1 MGKKSGG
8 DRKKVRAASVED
20 SSAPTWG
27 VDREGATEHWE
38 LGRAARDRMPR
49 EQLGAWQPAVD
60 RRDPVDI
67 LVGQEH
73 SRVPELVPL
82 RHERMAVS
90 PFTFY
95 RGAAAIMAEDLGTR
109 PNTGLIAQLAG
120 DAHLANF
127 GGFATAERS
136 LIFDLNDFDETL
148 PGPFEWDVHRLAA
161 SFEIAGR
168 NNGFTPLERESLV
181 ATVAST
187 YASAMAGFSRMGRL
201 EVWYARI
208 EAGEIIDRWGST
220 VDPAR
225 VAAFRKRLDK
235 GRAKT
240 SARAVSRYT
249 RVAANGELAIVSQP
263 PFVVPAHELTGM
275 PEEVVREFAERVFAA
290 YRTTLS
296 DDRQLLLSG
305 YRIVD
310 VARKVVGVGSVG
322 TRCWIAL
329 LVAKDDASDDL
340 VMQVKEAQPSV
351 LESVTEPS
359 RYSQHGQRV
368 VEGQR
373 LMQAASDP
381 LLGWTSATGID
392 GVERDFYVRQMWDWK
407 ISADLE
413 AMDPIGMGLYAR
425 MCGWTLARAHARTGD
440 RHAIAAY
447 IGGGAAFSRAIG
459 EFATTYA
466 DQNERDYAAFLA
478 AIDEGRIE
486 RSNLEGAVRK
496 ARRGTEEGIA

>member
-8 DRKKVRAASVED
+8 DRKKVRAASVEN
-20 SSAPTWG
+20 SSAPRWG

-49 EQLGAWQPAVD
+49 EQLGAWEPAAD

-127 GGFATAERS
+127 GGFASAERN
-136 LIFDLNDFDETL
+136 LVFDLNDFDETL
-148 PGPFEWDVHRLAA
+148 PGPFEWDVKRLVA

-168 NNGFTPLERESLV
+168 HNGFTPAQRRTVVGL
-181 ATVAST
+181 VAST
-187 YASAMAGFSRMGRL
+187 YASAMSGFSRMGRL

-208 EAGEIIDRWGST
+208 EAGEIIQRWGST
-220 VDPAR
+220 VEPAR
-225 VAAFRKRLDK
+225 VERFRRLMDK
-235 GRAKT
+235 GRTKT

-275 PEEVVREFAERVFAA
+275 PEELIREFSERVFAS

-322 TRCWIAL
+322 TRCWIVL
-329 LVAKDDASDDL
+329 LVAKDDPSDDL
-340 VMQVKEAQPSV
+340 VLQLKEAAPSV
-351 LESVTEPS
+351 LASVTEPS
-359 RYSQHGQRV
+359 RYDQHGQRV

-381 LLGWTSATGID
+381 LLGWTRATGLD
-392 GVERDFYVRQMWDWK
+392 GVDRDFYVRQMWDWK
-407 ISADLE
+407 TSADLDR
-413 AMDPIGMGLYAR
+413 MDDIGMGMYAR
-425 MCGWTLARAHARTGD
+425 MCGWTLARAHARSSD

-447 IGGGAAFSRAIG
+447 IGGGGAFGRAME
-459 EFATTYA
+459 EFAVTYA
-466 DQNERDYAAFLA
+466 DQNERDYAAFVA

-486 RSNLEGAVRK
+486 QSHLEGGGASRSV
-496 ARRGTEEGIA
+496 TEEGIA